1 MTRSRAERTVGII
14 TALPIE
20 CFAVQMVLDGVRE
33 AEAPMKGDP
42 ATYYL
47 GTVPSRTPGSPHRVA
62 LCLLP
67 EDGGVAAAHACT
79 NLQRSWGVHQIIMC
93 GIACGVPMPG
103 EPARH
108 VRLGDVVVADDG
120 VIPYGHVRAMPA
132 GEEIRRYTAKPS
144 MILKL
149 AARRLQLEEEAGRR
163 PWDRLLDVRG
173 HPGLRAYRRPVE
185 PPYVFLDDDS
195 DIPTPHPPLDDSGH
209 LKGRPKVHYGRLGS
223 GGKLI
228 RTAME
233 RNRLA
238 RRYRLLGFDMEGDG
252 VSDSAYL
259 QGAEWFM
266 VRGVSDYGVRKDDQW
281 HRYAALAAA
290 AYVHALLGQTAPLD
304 EPADRPTNGN
314 GALIPDDDAA
324 AMVIAALLEVRT
336 MSDRAGRDEVI
347 NALPPSYRTRQARSS
362 SAYHDVQKL
371 VENLRRTPDGLQILY
386 RILQDAEQ
394 NSAALRRLGQLI
406 GE

>member
-1 MTRSRAERTVGII
+1 MTRFRPERTVGII

-20 CFAVQMVLDGVRE
+20 CFAVQLMLDDVQE
-33 AEAPMKGDP
+33 AEAPMRGDP

-47 GTVPSRTPGSPHRVA
+47 GTAPSRRPGAPHRVA

-79 NLQRSWGVHQIIMC
+79 NLQRSWGVRQIIMC
-93 GIACGVPMPG
+93 GIACGVPMPDD
-103 EPARH
+103 PARH
-108 VRLGDVVVADDG
+108 VRLGDVLVADDG
-120 VIPYGHVRAMPA
+120 VVAYGHVREMPT
-132 GEEIRRYTAKPS
+132 GEEIRRHTSKPS
-144 MILKL
+144 LILKH

-173 HPGLRAYRRPVE
+173 RPGLQAYRRPVE
-185 PPYVFLDDDS
+185 PPNVFLDDDS
-195 DIPTPHPPLDDSGH
+195 DIPVPHPPSAQSGH
-209 LKGRPKVHYGRLGS
+209 LRGRPKVHYGRLGS

-228 RTAME
+228 RSSTE

-238 RRYRLLGFDMEGDG
+238 QRYRLLGFDMEGDG
-252 VSDSAYL
+252 VSEGAYL

-266 VRGVSDYGVRKDDQW
+266 VRGVSDYGVRKNDQW
-281 HRYAALAAA
+281 HRYASLAAA

-304 EPADRPTNGN
+304 EPPSRPAVGGTSI
-314 GALIPDDDAA
+314 LDDDTSAEI
-324 AMVIAALLEVRT
+324 VAALLEVRT
-336 MSDRAGRDEVI
+336 MADRAAREGVI
-347 NALPPSYRTRQARSS
+347 DALPASYRTRQARSL

-371 VENLRRTPDGLQILY
+371 VENLRRTPDGLRILY
-386 RILQDAEQ
+386 RILADIEQD
-394 NSAALRRLGQLI
+394 SAALRRLGQLI